1 MEFHKNHKLIP
12 INDEESLKK
21 ENISIEDFID
31 ELNKYFEKINKL
43 KEKTENE
50 MIKLDNLFY
59 KSSKDLAKS
68 FEEKHLALTKQEDD
82 IKEKLQNEVT
92 KVKEKLEQNLS
103 HYNHLIK
110 SCEKI
115 KKGMKTLE
123 KQEKAMIK
131 NLSYV
136 SKINKNIKEMKDLLK
151 EQVMNLKIEYIKEEN
166 NIKYTQY
173 YFNCFQYNIEDVQF
187 NDITSNK
194 IKISWKLENQKE
206 KNIYFRVEIKK
217 EKVENKFKLSYEGKE
232 QNCIIDNLEPD
243 TTYEIQIFVMQN
255 NIQNDFSKIYKVK
268 TKEIDSLILKG
279 TKRSNELL
287 PKIFEFIGHKN
298 IELIYRGTRDGMKS
312 YSFHDKC
319 DNKGPTLC
327 LYKNDKDHIFGAYAE
342 ISWTNLGEWKQ
353 APLSFL
359 FTLTNMHN
367 SEPIKFPHNP
377 KEKIYSVYHN
387 VEYGPSFGSGRDIS
401 IASDFTLGE
410 SYANFPYTYID
421 SLGKGASTFSSDLN
435 SNRFKLKE
443 IEVFTIH

>member
-31 ELNKYFEKINKL
+31 ELNKYFEKMNKL

-136 SKINKNIKEMKDLLK
+136 SKINKNNYLTKK
-151 EQVMNLKIEYIKEEN
+151 YI
-166 NIKYTQY
+166 
-173 YFNCFQYNIEDVQF
+173 
-187 NDITSNK
+187 
-194 IKISWKLENQKE
+194 
-206 KNIYFRVEIKK
+206 
-217 EKVENKFKLSYEGKE
+217 
-232 QNCIIDNLEPD
+232 
-243 TTYEIQIFVMQN
+243 
-255 NIQNDFSKIYKVK
+255 
-268 TKEIDSLILKG
+268 
-279 TKRSNELL
+279 
-287 PKIFEFIGHKN
+287 
-298 IELIYRGTRDGMKS
+298 
-312 YSFHDKC
+312 
-319 DNKGPTLC
+319 
-327 LYKNDKDHIFGAYAE
+327 
-342 ISWTNLGEWKQ
+342 
-353 APLSFL
+353 
-359 FTLTNMHN
+359 
-367 SEPIKFPHNP
+367 
-377 KEKIYSVYHN
+377 
-387 VEYGPSFGSGRDIS
+387 
-401 IASDFTLGE
+401 
-410 SYANFPYTYID
+410 
-421 SLGKGASTFSSDLN
+421 
-435 SNRFKLKE
+435 
-443 IEVFTIH
+443 